1 MNAVLAEKYSRGK
14 ARLGEGPCWNQ
25 DEQLLYWV
33 DIYNHRVHQ
42 FNPATGAHQFL
53 MWVKSWLYCTSRN
66 QSIHHGSTQP
76 TSFLGHQ

>member
-1 MNAVLAEKYSRGK
+1 MNAAQYSPKNILEAR

-25 DEQLLYWV
+25 DELLYWV

-53 MWVKSWLYCTSRN
+53 MWVKS
-66 QSIHHGSTQP
+66 
-76 TSFLGHQ
+76 